1 VERLRTEAAHA
12 QVTGTTESIEIIA
25 RRVGFAN
32 AERMRRAFIRL
43 YGQPPQAVRR
53 IASRVAAHA

>member
-1 VERLRTEAAHA
+1 M
-12 QVTGTTESIEIIA
+12 IA
-25 RRVGFAN
+25 RKVGFES

-53 IASRVAAHA
+53 ISR